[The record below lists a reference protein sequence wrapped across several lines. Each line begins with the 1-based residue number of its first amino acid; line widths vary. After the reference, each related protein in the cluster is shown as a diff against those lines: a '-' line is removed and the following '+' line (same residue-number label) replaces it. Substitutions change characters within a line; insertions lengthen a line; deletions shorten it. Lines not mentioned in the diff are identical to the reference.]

1 MKLLIFLIQN
11 HPYAA
16 GFIVCSLV
24 SIITSSLPSPTA
36 TDGKWYVF
44 FFNFM
49 HTLTGIVGRIPQ
61 VRAFMGLQENPTT
74 MAGIVAQADAK
85 AIDPAT
91 QGISQ
96 KAKENP

>member
-11 HPYAA
+11 HPYAV

-24 SIITSSLPSPTA
+24 SVVTSSLPSPSP

-49 HTLTGIVGRIPQ
+49 HGITGIVGRIPQ

-74 MAGIVAQADAK
+74 VAGIAAQADAK
-85 AIDPAT
+85 AIDPQT
-91 QGISQ
+91 QGTT
-96 KAKENP
+96 KGPNAV